1 MADRKENELTK
12 ANDFA
17 YVRALD
23 SNGNSIQISK
33 SDLVSVLE
41 GLLPEATKDKKGL
54 MPINF
59 SKFLIDNIFP
69 NVERNKLYKAF
80 NLKQYGLGVLVLL
93 YGSVTNNINTVMF
106 LLNNR
111 SQGSLSVMTK
121 KIITTDSSQYTIYA
135 KYNSDNSIDVYF
147 KGYNDA
153 YVTLEYF
160 G

>member
-1 MADRKENELTK
+1 
-12 ANDFA
+12 
-17 YVRALD
+17 
-23 SNGNSIQISK
+23 
-33 SDLVSVLE
+33 
-41 GLLPEATKDKKGL
+41 
-54 MPINF
+54 
-59 SKFLIDNIFP
+59 
-69 NVERNKLYKAF
+69 
-80 NLKQYGLGVLVLL
+80 
-93 YGSVTNNINTVMF
+93 MF

-160 G
+160 WLIRPESYKVTVYNAVDDTITESNLSAITL